1 MLREIRDAIEKFQQ
15 RPAFFIQNTSF
26 SYADV
31 ARTASKIKKAVEQQA
46 TSSERMI
53 GFLTYDDFESYCSAV
68 AILFTRF
75 GFVPINPENP
85 IDRNASV
92 IGQAEIRTILSSR
105 RDPKL
110 ESHCEQQGIRL
121 IDTSALD
128 GCEIDLAVP
137 NVQGDDI
144 AYLLFTSGSTGV
156 PKGVPLSRQ
165 NLYEFMNAFFALGYD
180 MDETDRVLQMF
191 DMTFDLSLMSYL
203 APLCRG
209 ACVYTVPP
217 GGIKYA
223 SVYTVLEEQKISVA
237 LMVPSIITHLR
248 PYFDE
253 IRLDEMKYSLFC
265 GEALYE
271 DVAREWMNCVPH
283 ARVQNV
289 YGPTEATIFC
299 LTYDMSR
306 KGNGKSFNGIVCIG
320 RPMENMG
327 AIVVDES
334 LRPVKAGEK
343 GELCLTGLQLTN
355 GYWKNPERNKEA
367 FFTLDDGGV
376 ERRYYRTGDVAFRD
390 TEGDFMFG
398 GRLDQQVKIQG
409 FRVELSEIEHHVRE
423 FTGAA
428 NVAAVADDSGGV
440 GNIVIHLVV
449 AGNSVDVNAI
459 SKYLEMK
466 VPKYMIP
473 AAIHKLDA
481 LPLNVNGKTDRKA
494 LLRMVKGQ

>member
-1 MLREIRDAIEKFQQ
+1 
-15 RPAFFIQNTSF
+15 
-26 SYADV
+26 
-31 ARTASKIKKAVEQQA
+31 
-46 TSSERMI
+46 
-53 GFLTYDDFESYCSAV
+53 
-68 AILFTRF
+68 
-75 GFVPINPENP
+75 
-85 IDRNASV
+85 
-92 IGQAEIRTILSSR
+92 
-105 RDPKL
+105 
-110 ESHCEQQGIRL
+110 
-121 IDTSALD
+121 
-128 GCEIDLAVP
+128 
-137 NVQGDDI
+137 
-144 AYLLFTSGSTGV
+144 
-156 PKGVPLSRQ
+156 
-165 NLYEFMNAFFALGYD
+165 
-180 MDETDRVLQMF
+180 
-191 DMTFDLSLMSYL
+191 
-203 APLCRG
+203 
-209 ACVYTVPP
+209 
-217 GGIKYA
+217 
-223 SVYTVLEEQKISVA
+223 
-237 LMVPSIITHLR
+237 
-248 PYFDE
+248 
-253 IRLDEMKYSLFC
+253 
-265 GEALYE
+265 
-271 DVAREWMNCVPH
+271 
-283 ARVQNV
+283 
-289 YGPTEATIFC
+289 
-299 LTYDMSR
+299 
-306 KGNGKSFNGIVCIG
+306 
-320 RPMENMG
+320 MENMG